1 VRDLLAQACSR
12 WWLPKSQRE
21 QAPSKEGSKMTF
33 NKMRVL
39 GIGIALLALS
49 FATFAQA
56 PAPAPATTTQ
66 APAASSSAAA
76 LPSADQILDKYV
88 AAIGGE
94 AAWHKLNSRV
104 SKGTIEIPAISLS
117 GPVEIHEKAP
127 NFSLAVVNLGGA
139 VFQRGFDGTDAWS
152 NDPQN
157 GLRTLSGAEAED
169 SKRQAD
175 FYHQLNMRKYY
186 SNWKVTGTEKIGDH
200 DVYASQATSSSGD
213 VDKMYFDTRSGLLVR
228 AITTVHSPQGDTVIQ
243 ADLSD
248 YRDTDGIKLP
258 FSVHQSSVQADYTI
272 TFTEVHHNVDVSD
285 GQFAKPTAQSAA
297 Q

>member
-1 VRDLLAQACSR
+1 MRL
-12 WWLPKSQRE
+12 
-21 QAPSKEGSKMTF
+21 KEIKIF
-33 NKMRVL
+33 CV
-39 GIGIALLALS
+39 GIAILALS
-49 FATFAQA
+49 FAAFAQ
-56 PAPAPATTTQ
+56 APAPATTTQ
-66 APAASSSAAA
+66 APAESNSAAA

-104 SKGTIEIPAISLS
+104 SKGTIEIRAISLS
-117 GPVEIHEKAP
+117 GTVEIHEKAP
-127 NFSLAVVNLGGA
+127 NFSLAVVNLGGS
-139 VFQRGFDGTDAWS
+139 VFQRGFDGTAAWS

-157 GLRTLSGAEAED
+157 GLRTLSGAEAQE

-186 SNWKVTGTEKIGDH
+186 SNWKVTSAEKIGDH
-200 DVYASQATSSSGD
+200 DVYALEATSSSGD
-213 VDKMYFDTRSGLLVR
+213 VDKMYFDTKSGLLVR
-228 AITTVHSPQGDTVIQ
+228 AITTVHSPQGDTLIQ

-258 FSVHQSSVQADYTI
+258 FSVHQSSAEADYTL
-272 TFTEVHHNVDVSD
+272 TFAEVHHNVDVSD
-285 GQFAKPTAQSAA
+285 GQFAKPAA

>member
-1 VRDLLAQACSR
+1 
-12 WWLPKSQRE
+12 
-21 QAPSKEGSKMTF
+21 
-33 NKMRVL
+33 MRVT
-39 GIGIALLALS
+39 GMGIAILALS

-56 PAPAPATTTQ
+56 PATTTQ
-66 APAASSSAAA
+66 SPAASTSAAA

-104 SKGTIEIPAISLS
+104 SKGTIDIPAMSLS
-117 GPVEIHEKAP
+117 GPVDIIEKAP
-127 NFSLAVVNLGGA
+127 NFSLATVNIGGA
-139 VFQRGFDGTDAWS
+139 VFKRGFDGSAAWS
-152 NDPQN
+152 DDPQN

-175 FYHQLNMRKYY
+175 FYHQVSMRKYY
-186 SNWKVTGTEKIGDH
+186 SKWNVSGTQKIGDH
-200 DVYASQATSSSGD
+200 DAYAVEATSTAGD
-213 VDKMYFDTRSGLLVR
+213 LDKMYFDAQSGLLVR
-228 AITTVHSPQGDTVIQ
+228 AITTVHSPQGDQVIQ

-272 TFTEVHHNVDVSD
+272 TFTEVHHNVDLTD
-285 GQFAKPTAQSAA
+285 GQFAKPTTAPDAK
-297 Q
+297 